1 MVQHAQYKCHITSQ
15 KVNKTVKFKWFCPVI
30 VSQSLP
36 QKEFFFGF
44 NLLLPQKKK
53 TRGTI
58 TWIWNFHP
66 LRISNDLPWI
76 SSFSKCTCSWRSLQI
91 INTQNTKLSCSTT
104 FRVNIVSQCNLKGWV
119 LQSITYAVGLVLK
132 CH

>member
-1 MVQHAQYKCHITSQ
+1 MHSINATLLVKKLTKRWNSNDFVQWS
-15 KVNKTVKFKWFCPVI
+15 CPNRYLKRNSFLV
-30 VSQSLP
+30 
-36 QKEFFFGF
+36 F